1 MTKVYREKVSS
12 LNNATVSDGRYI
24 YNGNVAAD
32 PWRLG
37 ATAPGYVV
45 RPNKK
50 AVRRKHSTFN
60 IVSGLFLL
68 AVVSLLYTGNV
79 IAVNQ
84 LMKEVNDL
92 SRRYNSIVSGNEVL
106 KAEIARKSS
115 LDRIST
121 MAKEEV
127 GLTNP
132 KEPPVWFE
140 IDQDKLEEL
149 TKK

>member
-1 MTKVYREKVSS
+1 MARAYNEHASSPGSS
-12 LNNATVSDGRYI
+12 LGSDGRYI
-24 YNGNVAAD
+24 YNGNVVSD
-32 PWRLG
+32 QP
-37 ATAPGYVV
+37 APASIREN
-45 RPNKK
+45 RPNRK

-68 AVVSLLYTGNV
+68 AALSLLYTGNV

-92 SRRYNSIVSGNEVL
+92 NNRYNSIVSNTEVL

-115 LDRIST
+115 LDRISL

-140 IDQDKLEEL
+140 VDQDKIDEL
-149 TKK
+149 TKR

>member
-1 MTKVYREKVSS
+1 MARIYREHTSPLS
-12 LNNATVSDGRYI
+12 TSTVSDGRYI
-24 YNGNVAAD
+24 YNGNVVS
-32 PWRLG
+32 G
-37 ATAPGYVV
+37 QQTSV
-45 RPNKK
+45 PNNEIRQNRKT
-50 AVRRKHSTFN
+50 VRRKHSTFN

-68 AVVSLLYTGNV
+68 AALSLLYTGNV

-92 SRRYNSIVSGNEVL
+92 NNRYNSIVSNTEVL

-115 LDRIST
+115 LDRISQ
-121 MAKEEV
+121 MAKDEI

-140 IDQDKLEEL
+140 VDQDKIEEL

>member
-1 MTKVYREKVSS
+1 MARIYREHTSPLS
-12 LNNATVSDGRYI
+12 TSTVSDGRYI
-24 YNGNVAAD
+24 YNGNVVS
-32 PWRLG
+32 G
-37 ATAPGYVV
+37 QQTSV
-45 RPNKK
+45 PNNEIRQNRKT
-50 AVRRKHSTFN
+50 VRRKHSTFN

-68 AVVSLLYTGNV
+68 AALSLLYTGNV

-92 SRRYNSIVSGNEVL
+92 NNRYNSIVSNTEVL

-115 LDRIST
+115 LDRISQ
-121 MAKEEV
+121 MAKEEI

-140 IDQDKLEEL
+140 VDQDKIEEL

>member
-1 MTKVYREKVSS
+1 MAKVYREQTSS
-12 LNNATVSDGRYI
+12 LNTSTVSDGRYI
-24 YNGNVAAD
+24 YNGNVVSDQHAAV
-32 PWRLG
+32 PG
-37 ATAPGYVV
+37 NTA
-45 RPNKK
+45 RTNKR
-50 AVRRKHSTFN
+50 VIRRKHSTFN
-60 IVSGLFLL
+60 IVSGLFLV
-68 AVVSLLYTGNV
+68 AAASLLYTGNV
-79 IAVNQ
+79 IAVSQ

-92 SRRYNSIVSGNEVL
+92 NNRYNSILSNNEVL

-121 MAKEEV
+121 MAKDEV

-140 IDQDKLEEL
+140 VDQDKIDEL

>member
-1 MTKVYREKVSS
+1 MARIYREHTSPLS
-12 LNNATVSDGRYI
+12 TSTVSDGRYI
-24 YNGNVAAD
+24 YNGNVISGQQAS
-32 PWRLG
+32 
-37 ATAPGYVV
+37 APNNEV
-45 RPNKK
+45 RQNKR

-60 IVSGLFLL
+60 IVSALFLI
-68 AVVSLLYTGNV
+68 AAVSLLYTGNV

-92 SRRYNSIVSGNEVL
+92 NNRYNSITSNTEVL

-115 LDRIST
+115 LDRISQ

-140 IDQDKLEEL
+140 VDQDKIEEL

>member
-1 MTKVYREKVSS
+1 MAKDYRERASQ
-12 LNNATVSDGRYI
+12 LNAPTVSDGRYI
-24 YNGNVAAD
+24 YNGSVTSEPQRFPPD
-32 PWRLG
+32 PARK
-37 ATAPGYVV
+37 TN
-45 RPNKK
+45 RR
-50 AVRRKHSTFN
+50 AVQRKHSTFN
-60 IVSGLFLL
+60 IVSGLFII
-68 AVVSLLYTGNV
+68 AAACLLYTGNV

-92 SRRYNSIVSGNEVL
+92 SIRYNAIASNNEVL

-121 MAKEEV
+121 MAKDEL
-127 GLTNP
+127 GLINP

-140 IDQDKLEEL
+140 VDQDKVDEL